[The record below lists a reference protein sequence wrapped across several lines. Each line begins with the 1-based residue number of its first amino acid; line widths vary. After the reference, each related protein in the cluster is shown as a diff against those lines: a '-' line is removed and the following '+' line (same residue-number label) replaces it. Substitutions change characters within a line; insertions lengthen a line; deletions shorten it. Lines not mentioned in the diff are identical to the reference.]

1 MFKLALQLPTGEPID
16 LGQWPVRTAFERT
29 ALVRV
34 EVSVET
40 EQMLLLAPAELRIRS
55 SDGDEPSGPF
65 ALNSA
70 FQG

>member
-1 MFKLALQLPTGEPID
+1 
-16 LGQWPVRTAFERT
+16 
-29 ALVRV
+29 
-34 EVSVET
+34 
-40 EQMLLLAPAELRIRS
+40 MLLLAPAELRIRS